1 MIVHPV
7 RRRLLALVVTA
18 VLAGCAQD
26 AADTPTQTAAET
38 ATPKAAGSFETP
50 AAAGPTDG
58 IPLDDLKQLAT
69 QALRNQQ
76 LHTPA
81 GANAIEYYLAL
92 RQRAP
97 KPDAIVESALFDLMP
112 YAVIAA
118 EQALASNDLDTAARL
133 RNLIQRIDRS
143 APALPRLDGKIA
155 EGQQALQLAQEAALA
170 ASAKAAATTAAPA
183 PAALPPSTSPA
194 AATAITAPARPAAE
208 PAKPIAVAQAP
219 ATVAP
224 AAAIP
229 AMPAPMRTAPTLV
242 AIRTPEPT
250 FPPEAFRRRKS
261 GSVEIEFQVD
271 LDGRVTDVRV
281 LSANPR
287 IFERNVV
294 FAVRRWQFA
303 PLSEPMTV
311 RRTFNFNA
319 PG

>member
-7 RRRLLALVVTA
+7 RIHLLALAVTA
-18 VLAGCAQD
+18 VLAGCTQD
-26 AADTPTQTAAET
+26 TGDMPDQTAADAAMPKT
-38 ATPKAAGSFETP
+38 AGPTGAP
-50 AAAGPTDG
+50 AAAVPMDG
-58 IPLDDLKQLAT
+58 ISLDALKQLAT

-97 KPDAIVESALFDLMP
+97 KPDAMVESALFDLMP

-118 EQALASNDLDTAARL
+118 EQALASNDLDTATRL
-133 RNLIQRIDRS
+133 RDLIQRIDRS
-143 APALPRLDGKIA
+143 APALPRLDEKIA
-155 EGQQALQLAQEAALA
+155 EGQQALQRAQETALV
-170 ASAKAAATTAAPA
+170 ASAKATAADA
-183 PAALPPSTSPA
+183 TPAALPSATSPA
-194 AATAITAPARPAAE
+194 DVSAGTAPARPAVVQSK
-208 PAKPIAVAQAP
+208 PAVVAQAP
-219 ATVAP
+219 ASVAP
-224 AAAIP
+224 VAATP
-229 AMPAPMRTAPTLV
+229 ATPARTAPISTPTLV
-242 AIRTPEPT
+242 AIRTPEPA
-250 FPPEAFRRRKS
+250 FPPEALRRRKS

-271 LDGRVTDVRV
+271 KDGHVTEVRV
-281 LSANPR
+281 LNANPR

-303 PLSEPMTV
+303 PLPEPMTV

>member
-7 RRRLLALVVTA
+7 RVHLLILVVTA

-26 AADTPTQTAAET
+26 AGDAPARTAAE
-38 ATPKAAGSFETP
+38 AAKPKAAGSVETSVT
-50 AAAGPTDG
+50 AEPTDG

-97 KPDAIVESALFDLMP
+97 TPDAMVESALFDLMP

-118 EQALASNDLDTAARL
+118 EQALASSDLANATRL
-133 RNLIQRIDRS
+133 RDLIQRIDRS
-143 APALPRLDGKIA
+143 APALPRLDEKIA
-155 EGQQALQLAQEAALA
+155 EGQQALQREQAAALA
-170 ASAKAAATTAAPA
+170 ASAKKTTTGATPA
-183 PAALPPSTSPA
+183 PAALPPATGPDTV
-194 AATAITAPARPAAE
+194 TAITAPARPTTE
-208 PAKPIAVAQAP
+208 PATPIATAP
-219 ATVAP
+219 ATAIAEP

-229 AMPAPMRTAPTLV
+229 ATPAPARTALALV

-250 FPPEAFRRRKS
+250 FPPEAFRRRMS
-261 GSVEIEFQVD
+261 GSVEIEFRVD
-271 LDGRVTDVRV
+271 PDGRVTDIRV

-287 IFERNVV
+287 IFERTVV
-294 FAVRRWQFA
+294 AAVRRWQFA

>member
-7 RRRLLALVVTA
+7 RRHLLALVVTA

-170 ASAKAAATTAAPA
+170 ASAKAAA
-183 PAALPPSTSPA
+183 
-194 AATAITAPARPAAE
+194 ATAITAPARPAAE